1 MQLVLLWDLQELD
14 LSISEFKLKIEEA
27 PRLSGVEETNGK
39 LDELKNEL
47 SEQEHR
53 LKEDQKTLRQLEMK
67 VQKIVDDRQE
77 LSGSLYSGKI
87 TNVKE
92 LEQMQ
97 RKLDLLAAEKQ
108 KLEDNII
115 LLMESVEEQEMALK
129 ETETGVNKS
138 EQEFQKK
145 EGQLEVNLNLFRKE
159 LSRLETDRNRL
170 AEDIE
175 QKYLKRYEILAQKH
189 QGRALAKVDDDICS
203 GCRVFV
209 SSGLRGQLYN
219 PGAMVYCENCG
230 RLLVKLDNQQ

>member
-27 PRLSGVEETNGK
+27 PHLSGVEETNEK

-67 VQKIVDDRQE
+67 VQKIVDDRHE
-77 LSGSLYSGKI
+77 LSGNLYSGKI

-138 EQEFQKK
+138 KQEYQKK

-170 AEDIE
+170 AE
-175 QKYLKRYEILAQKH
+175 
-189 QGRALAKVDDDICS
+189 
-203 GCRVFV
+203 
-209 SSGLRGQLYN
+209 
-219 PGAMVYCENCG
+219 
-230 RLLVKLDNQQ
+230 